1 MSFSTLQNKS
11 LCYCIIL
18 AFVICKVLTKNIE
31 YVSVSY
37 HLEVPREKN
46 DTTVDISG
54 RVYVKYDDFNIYPEF
69 IVNYYYP
76 FNLILF

>member
-1 MSFSTLQNKS
+1 M
-11 LCYCIIL
+11 
-18 AFVICKVLTKNIE
+18 ICKVLTKNIE

-69 IVNYYYP
+69 IVNYY
-76 FNLILF
+76 